1 MNLVALREERCE
13 KHCENR
19 CENRCEERC
28 ENSFYADLVDIM
40 TTPSFQN
47 FCTKYMSSWTD
58 METMCMYIKLYQ
70 ALSQYLDSPSDVMS
84 VIDRVMHNA
93 PARRKTIQD
102 FRKFQQ
108 GRCGSYEG
116 LKPKKN
122 LKRVG

>member
-1 MNLVALREERCE
+1 MQTLVTENNNNNTTLREKR
-13 KHCENR
+13 
-19 CENRCEERC
+19 
-28 ENSFYADLVDIM
+28 ENSFYADLVNIM
-40 TTPSFQN
+40 TNPSFQQ

-93 PARRKTIQD
+93 PARRKTIED

-108 GRCGSYEG
+108 GRVLRKHPQLHEEV
-116 LKPKKN
+116 KAKKN
-122 LKRVG
+122 LKRIG